1 MKLTAQSRK
10 RKIKDNDFLEFYK
23 PYAKRKTDEDDEDIE
38 YGAILNS
45 NFVSHL
51 VSSKKRKS
59 RSPKRV
65 RNKKWWE
72 NCYRRWS
79 GKDL

>member
-38 YGAILNS
+38 YGAI
-45 NFVSHL
+45 
-51 VSSKKRKS
+51 
-59 RSPKRV
+59 
-65 RNKKWWE
+65 
-72 NCYRRWS
+72 
-79 GKDL
+79 